1 MSTRMIPADEIL
13 RVIDDLETKAATE
26 KGILQAYEKAGGFLR
41 HQMKHRAAA
50 GAYEYAVKELKK
62 LL

>member
-1 MSTRMIPADEIL
+1 MSKSMIPADELL

-26 KGILQAYEKAGGFLR
+26 KQIYQAYEKAGGFLR
-41 HQMKHRAAA
+41 HQMKHKAAA
-50 GAYEYAVKELKK
+50 EAYEYAVKELKK

>member
-1 MSTRMIPADEIL
+1 MSKRMIPAEEVM
-13 RVIDDLETKAATE
+13 RAIDDLETKAETE

-50 GAYEYAVKELKK
+50 GAYDYAVKELKK